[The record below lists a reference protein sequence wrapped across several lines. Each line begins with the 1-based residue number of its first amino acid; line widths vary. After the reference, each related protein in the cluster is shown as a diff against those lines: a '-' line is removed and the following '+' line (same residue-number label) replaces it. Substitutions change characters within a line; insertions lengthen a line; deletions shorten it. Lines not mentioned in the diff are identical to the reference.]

1 MDTGRKKLNILVA
14 IDEVPAPLWERLT
27 PLAKVCFA
35 REGREA
41 YHALTSDGF
50 DVMFL
55 DLNLTGMDSLELLRR
70 VRAEKLCPTI
80 ILTSA
85 APSFSYAQQ
94 GILYGVAAYLLRPL
108 NAGEVEEIVRK
119 LQSTVGAHDPDLRE
133 AARNAAG
140 YLRGEDAPDAFLRLG
155 EELTGTRDTAVEQVI
170 GWRDY
175 YETLVELTF
184 QRYPWLKLYHH
195 PGQFLSLDYVRE
207 SDGQMVVNFCLRKV
221 RCLNDTLLELFP
233 KPSNQKLEDIL
244 TFLLQSIDENV
255 QQKEVAERYFITN
268 STLSTRFQRN
278 LGMSYREYMTVL
290 KIRRGQYLLQ
300 YTDVQP
306 DELAA
311 RLGYKD
317 RDYFAKLFLQRTG
330 QTVQEY
336 GQKNWGEYN
345 I

>member
-1 MDTGRKKLNILVA
+1 MDIEREKLNILAA
-14 IDEVPAPLWERLT
+14 IDEVPDSLWDRVK
-27 PLAKVCFA
+27 PLARVRFT

-41 YHALTSDGF
+41 YHALTTERF
-50 DVMFL
+50 DLVFL

-70 VRAEKLCPTI
+70 IRAEKLCPSV

-85 APSFSYAQQ
+85 ASSFSYAQQ

-108 NAGEVEEIVRK
+108 DPEEVEKAVHR
-119 LQSTVGAHDPDLRE
+119 LRSAAGSFDPDVRE
-133 AARNAAG
+133 AALGTAG
-140 YLRGEDAPDAFLRLG
+140 HLREGSAPDAFLKIG
-155 EELTGTRDTAVEQVI
+155 EELTAAGTAVERSVR
-170 GWRDY
+170 WRDY
-175 YETLVELTF
+175 YEALVDLAF

-195 PGQFLSLDYVRE
+195 PGQYLSLDCVRE

-221 RCLNDTLLELFP
+221 RSLNDALLELFP
-233 KPSNQKLEDIL
+233 RPSNQKLEEIMA
-244 TFLLQSIDENV
+244 FLLQSIDRNI

-278 LGMSYREYMTVL
+278 LGMTYREYMTVL

-306 DELAA
+306 EELAA
-311 RLGYKD
+311 RLGYRD
-317 RDYFAKLFLQRTG
+317 REHFAKLFLQRTG
-330 QTVQEY
+330 QTIQEY